1 MRLLSKFAA
10 LLLASS
16 APALGVDYSP
26 RSDAAIGPIS
36 LAPKTAQEVT
46 DQCDARLAAL
56 KTLRAGLEAMPL
68 TADAA
73 RLIAVYDDVYNLT
86 FTTAYEPS
94 VITETHPDQAVRKAG
109 EDCVQRARAQ
119 RVELSMSKPIYRLLQ
134 AAQKQGVEPNLKYML
149 DRQLDNYRRAGVDK
163 DDATRQRIAELQGRI
178 TAASL
183 EFNNTIS
190 ADKRKVAARAGEL
203 AGLPED
209 WLRAHP
215 ADAQGIVQI
224 SMARPEIVAILHYAE
239 SADLRKR
246 VMTAFYS
253 RAYPANDAVLMRLI
267 SDRAE
272 LAMVLGYDSYA
283 GYDLANRMAR
293 DPERV
298 HDFIDEV
305 AAVAR
310 PIGQADAARMV
321 ARLRKDDP
329 SLQSLGNWSSAYAST
344 LIRKEDYDVDPAVVR
359 QYFHYDK
366 VQAGIH
372 HLAEDLFGVE
382 IRPWATDAWHA
393 DVKPFEMVENGKVI
407 GRFYLDMHPRDG
419 KFSHA
424 QMTAVR
430 IGIKNRIVP
439 IAVLEANLPA
449 GAMEHGDVVT
459 YLHEFGHLLHWIF
472 SGQRPYAAQNV
483 LGLEHDVLEA
493 PALLLEEW
501 VWDYRTLARFATNAK
516 GETIPASVVEKM
528 NRGRYFAKAFEA
540 MRELGEAAV
549 SLGYYSNDMA
559 RADLTRSY
567 LDLYARYGLAAFP
580 EGSHP
585 QTSFDH
591 LTGYGASVYTY
602 QWSKALAIDLMSR
615 FRAAG
620 LRDRATAQAY
630 RDMILAPGGSDSM
643 NVLARNFL
651 GRDWS
656 VDSYRQELEG
666 TAAAAATTAGT
677 TRP

>member
-16 APALGVDYSP
+16 APARGVDYSP

-183 EFNNTIS
+183 EFNTTIS

-209 WLRAHP
+209 WLKTHP

-224 SMARPEIVAILHYAE
+224 GMARPEIVAILHYAE

-253 RAYPANDAVLMRLI
+253 RAYPANDAVLKRLI
-267 SDRAE
+267 ADRAE
-272 LAMVLGYDSYA
+272 LAKLLGYDSYA
-283 GYDLANRMAR
+283 HYDLANRMAR
-293 DPERV
+293 DPKRV
-298 HDFIDEV
+298 YAFLDEV

-310 PIGQADAARMV
+310 PVGQAEAARMV

-329 SLQSLGNWSSAYAST
+329 SLQALGIWSPPYAST
-344 LIRKEDYDVDPAVVR
+344 LIRKEDYDFDPAVVR
-359 QYFHYDK
+359 QYFHFDK

-372 HLAEDLFGVE
+372 QLTEDLFDLE
-382 IRPWATDAWHA
+382 IRPWATDIWHA

-419 KFSHA
+419 KFNHIRMA
-424 QMTAVR
+424 PVR
-430 IGIKNRIVP
+430 IGIKDRVVP
-439 IAVLEANLPA
+439 TVVLETNFPD
-449 GAMEHGDVVT
+449 GAMEHGDVEN

-472 SGQRPYAAQNV
+472 SGQRPYAAQNTF
-483 LGLEHDVLEA
+483 GLEWDVLEA
-493 PALLLEEW
+493 PALLFEEW
-501 VWDYRTLARFATNAK
+501 VWDYDTLSRFAANAK
-516 GETIPASVVEKM
+516 GETIPAALVEKM
-528 NRGRYFAKAFEA
+528 NFGRYFPKAFDA
-540 MRELGEAAV
+540 MTELGLAAV
-549 SLGYYSNDMA
+549 SLGYYSNDTA
-559 RADLTRSY
+559 GADLTRTY
-567 LDLYARYGLAAFP
+567 HDLYGRYGLAAFP

-620 LRDRATAQAY
+620 LRDTATAKAY

-656 VDSYRQELEG
+656 VDSYRRELEG
-666 TAAAAATTAGT
+666 DSTESASVGAKRT
-677 TRP
+677 

>member
-1 MRLLSKFAA
+1 MRLLLRCTA

-16 APALGVDYSP
+16 TPALGADYSP
-26 RSDAAIGPIS
+26 RSDAAIGPIR
-36 LAPKTAQEVT
+36 LAPKNAQEVT

-56 KTLRAGLEAMPL
+56 KSLRASLEMMPL
-68 TADAA
+68 TADAEI
-73 RLIAVYDDVYNLT
+73 LIAVYDDVYNLAV
-86 FTTAYEPS
+86 TTAYEPR
-94 VITETHPDQAVRKAG
+94 VIKNTHPDAPVRKAA
-109 EDCVQRARAQ
+109 EDCLLRARAL
-119 RVELSMSKPIYRLLQ
+119 RAELSMSRPIYERLQ
-134 AAQKQGVEPNLKYML
+134 AAEKQGLEPNVKYML
-149 DRQLDNYRRAGVDK
+149 DRQLENYRRAGVDK
-163 DDATRQRIAELQGRI
+163 DDVTRRRIAELQRRI

-183 EFNNTIS
+183 EFENNIS
-190 ADKRKVAARAGEL
+190 ADKRKVAARADEL

-209 WLRAHP
+209 WLKTHP
-215 ADAQGIVQI
+215 AGAQGIVQI
-224 SMARPEIVAILHYAE
+224 GMAYPEIVPVLHYAE

-253 RAYPANDAVLMRLI
+253 RAYPANDAVLKRLI

-272 LAMVLGYDSYA
+272 LAKLFGYASYA
-283 GYDLANRMAR
+283 HYDLANRMAR
-293 DPERV
+293 DPRRV
-298 HDFIDEV
+298 HAFIDEV

-310 PIGQADAARMV
+310 PIGQAEAAQMV

-329 SLQSLGNWSSAYAST
+329 SLQALGTWSSAYASK
-344 LIRKEDYDVDPAVVR
+344 LIRKEDFDVDPAVAR
-359 QYFHYDK
+359 QYFHFDK
-366 VQAGIH
+366 VRAGIH
-372 HLAEDLFGVE
+372 RLTEDLFGVE
-382 IRPWATDAWHA
+382 IRPWASDIWHA
-393 DVKPFEMVENGKVI
+393 DVNPFEMVENGEVI

-424 QMTAVR
+424 QMTPVR
-430 IGIKNRIVP
+430 IGIRDRIVP
-439 IAVLEANLPA
+439 IAVLETNFPA

-483 LGLEHDVLEA
+483 LELEHDVLEA
-493 PALLLEEW
+493 PALVLEEW
-501 VWDYRTLARFATNAK
+501 VWDFGTLARLATNAK
-516 GETIPASVVEKM
+516 GETIPAALVEKM
-528 NRGRYFAKAFEA
+528 NRGRHFPKAFEA
-540 MRELGEAAV
+540 MRELGESTV
-549 SLGYYSNDMA
+549 SLGYYLNDMA
-559 RADLTRSY
+559 GADLTRAY
-567 LDLYARYGLAAFP
+567 LDLYARYGLADFP

-620 LRDRATAQAY
+620 LRDRATAKAY
-630 RDMILAPGGSDSM
+630 REMILAPGGSSSM

-656 VDSYRQELEG
+656 VDAYRKELK
-666 TAAAAATTAGT
+666 ATVVA
-677 TRP
+677 RPGE

>member
-1 MRLLSKFAA
+1 MRLLSKFTA

-16 APALGVDYSP
+16 TPALGADYSP

-36 LAPKTAQEVT
+36 LAPKNAQEVT
-46 DQCDARLAAL
+46 DRCDARLVAL
-56 KTLRAGLEAMPL
+56 KSLRAGLEAMPV
-68 TADAA
+68 TADGAI
-73 RLIAVYDDVYNLT
+73 LIAVYDDVYNLAA
-86 FTTAYEPS
+86 TTAYEPR
-94 VITETHPDQAVRKAG
+94 VIKSTHPDPAVRKAG
-109 EDCVQRARAQ
+109 EDCVRRARGQ
-119 RVELSMSKPIYRLLQ
+119 HVELSMSHPIYERLQ
-134 AAQKQGVEPNLKYML
+134 AAENQGLEPKVKYML
-149 DRQLDNYRRAGVDK
+149 DRQLENYRRAGVDK
-163 DDATRQRIAELQGRI
+163 DDVTRQRIAELQGKI

-183 EFNNTIS
+183 EFENNIS
-190 ADKRKVAARAGEL
+190 ADKRKVAARASEL
-203 AGLPED
+203 AGLPDD
-209 WLRAHP
+209 WLKTHP

-224 SMARPEIVAILHYAE
+224 GMTYPEIVPLLHYAE

-253 RAYPANDAVLMRLI
+253 RAYPANDGVLKRLFA
-267 SDRAE
+267 DRAE
-272 LAMVLGYDSYA
+272 LAKLLGYDSYA
-283 GYDLANRMAR
+283 RYDLANRMAR
-293 DPERV
+293 DPQRV
-298 HDFIDEV
+298 YAFMDEV

-310 PIGQADAARMV
+310 PIAQAEAARMA
-321 ARLRKDDP
+321 ARLRKNDP
-329 SLQSLGNWSSAYAST
+329 SLEALGTWSTTYASR

-359 QYFHYDK
+359 QYFHFDK

-372 HLAEDLFGVE
+372 HLTEDLFGVE
-382 IRPWATDAWHA
+382 IRPWPTDIWHA
-393 DVKPFEMVENGKVI
+393 DVKAFEMVENGKVI

-419 KFSHA
+419 KFNHA
-424 QMTAVR
+424 QMTPVR
-430 IGIKNRIVP
+430 IGIKDRVVP
-439 IAVLEANLPA
+439 VAVLETNFPD

-472 SGQRPYAAQNV
+472 SGQQPYAAQNV

-501 VWDYRTLARFATNAK
+501 VWDFGTLARLATNAK
-516 GETIPASVVEKM
+516 GETIPAALVEKM
-528 NRGRYFAKAFEA
+528 NRGRHFPKAFEA

-559 RADLTRSY
+559 GADLTRSY

-580 EGSHP
+580 DGSHP

-620 LRDRATAQAY
+620 LRDRATAKAY

-656 VDSYRQELEG
+656 VDSYRKELKAIAVAPSG
-666 TAAAAATTAGT
+666 K
-677 TRP
+677 